1 MSLNQAKQHLTV
13 SLFAWGADCHDFFLQ
28 KNQTDENEN
37 NKLVVRPEG
46 GMTVKVV
53 VSDALSVYISSLATV
68 PLGRLASGRGGGR
81 G

>member
-1 MSLNQAKQHLTV
+1 MI
-13 SLFAWGADCHDFFLQ
+13 FFT
-28 KNQTDENEN
+28 KNPNKHEN
-37 NKLVVRPEG
+37 NELVVRPEG

-53 VSDALSVYISSLATV
+53 VSVALSVYISSLATV